1 MMRETTTVRSDEVR
15 RLYDQSLP
23 SSRQGALYNAFSYP
37 TKISAESVAV
47 FIGCHSK
54 PGDTVLDVFGGS
66 GTTAIAARLC
76 SRPTER
82 MREIARNLGVE
93 PEWGPRNAVVYELSV
108 IGSLAARVMSN
119 PPDPEIFSEAAQK
132 LVETARTMRPE
143 LYATTSP
150 EGAAGEVRHVI
161 WSDVVSCPRC
171 DARTTYADVRVLMS
185 PLRFADTHR
194 CDCGYEGHP
203 DTWKRVLEDVQDP
216 WTGTTARKRLRVPW
230 RVYGKSGKNWSRPAI
245 EGDVAAERVAQQ
257 AHIPDGAPVQSIAW
271 GDLHRNGYHQG
282 ITYLHDLYTARN
294 FVALATLWKAIE
306 LFPEELHDPLRL
318 LVLSYNASHATLMTR
333 VVLKRNSTDFVL
345 TGAQP
350 GVLYVSGLPVEKNVF
365 IGVKRKITTF
375 AQAFALVYGT
385 EGAVR
390 VVNASSTHLD
400 LPNESIDYLFTDP
413 PFGGYIPYSE
423 INQVNEM
430 WLGQTTE
437 TTDEAIVSPAQDK
450 GINEYQS
457 LLTNVFKEVNRTLKP
472 SAPATMV
479 FHSAHASVWAAL
491 ANSLKS
497 ADLAVEHSGVLD
509 KTQGSFK
516 QVSKHV
522 TVNGDPLLLIRKAEH
537 QKVPGLAQ
545 ESLSIVGD
553 RFEYSRAVGS
563 ALARGELLGVDAKEF
578 YKARS
583 GAPDER

>member
-1 MMRETTTVRSDEVR
+1 MRSDEVR

-150 EGAAGEVRHVI
+150 DGSAGEVRHVI

-194 CDCGYEGHP
+194 CGCGYEGHP
-203 DTWKRVLEDVQDP
+203 DTWKRVLEDVPDP
-216 WTGTTARKRLRVPW
+216 WTGTTARKRSRVPW

-245 EGDVAAERVAQQ
+245 GSDVAAERTAQQ
-257 AHIPDGAPVQSIAW
+257 ARIPDGAPVQSIAW

-385 EGAVR
+385 EGAAR

-450 GINEYQS
+450 GINEYQA
-457 LLTNVFKEVNRTLKP
+457 LLTNVFKEVNRTLKS

-537 QKVPGLAQ
+537 QQVSGLAQ
-545 ESLSIVGD
+545 DSLSIVSD

-563 ALARGELLGVDAKEF
+563 ALARGELLGIDAKEF
-578 YKARS
+578 YKAMS